1 MELEEQY
8 HEPDDLAC
16 ISVFNEEVEYCKLM
30 IKKYEGKDEESFFEG
45 KLDTLEY
52 NKEDLE
58 TQVEKDIIKMEDYKK
73 SINRALV

>member
-16 ISVFNEEVEYCKLM
+16 ISVFTEEVEYCKLM
-30 IKKYEGKDEESFFEG
+30 MEKYAGKDEETFFEG

-58 TQVEKDIIKMEDYKK
+58 
-73 SINRALV
+73 S